1 MIQLSDIRRFLRD
14 ESAGMI
20 TLSAFMLP
28 AILGFAGLGMDV
40 SGWYMER
47 RHVQNLTD
55 MAAIDTVHSG
65 NNFSDADLQS
75 QVSAFLDSRG
85 FDAATDTMTLNTPPT
100 QGDYAGQTGFY
111 EIIVSRDVALT
122 FLNAFYAVTG
132 DTLSVTV
139 SGRAVAGTLIIGT
152 QCVVALDDTEDR
164 ALNFTGNTIV
174 GTDCG
179 VASNSVSEEAIYI
192 GGSAELDTV
201 SVQTVGDI
209 EISGGGVL
217 TSTSPPQ
224 SLSSPANDPY
234 TGLPIPT
241 DMGCDVSGNTN
252 VGDNDVMT
260 PGRYCGNLRI
270 QGENIVF
277 EPGVYVIEGGDLI
290 ANANSD
296 FFGEDVTFI
305 FTGDTAGD
313 VGTISMNGNASAT
326 LSAPTADG
334 DPYEGILFYQDPIA
348 TYRSSGIA
356 AIFNGGVNLLLDGV
370 IYMPNADI
378 TFTGGAEADPSCLQ
392 VWGATVSFSG
402 DSVIGNDDTIC
413 ESMNLETSPQFRIML
428 VE

>member
-1 MIQLSDIRRFLRD
+1 MIKLSEIKRFWRD
-14 ESAGMI
+14 ETAGMI

-47 RHVQNLTD
+47 RDVQNLTD

-65 NNFSDADLQS
+65 NNFTDADLQA
-75 QVSAFLDSRG
+75 QVSTFLNDRG
-85 FDAATDTMTLNTPPT
+85 FDPARDTLTLNTPPS

-111 EIIVSRDVALT
+111 EIIVSRNVELT
-122 FLNAFYAVTG
+122 FLSAFYAITG
-132 DTLSVTV
+132 NSLTVNV

-164 ALNFTGNTIV
+164 ALNFSGSTIV

-179 VASNSVSEEAIYI
+179 VASNSVSEQAIYI
-192 GGSAELDTV
+192 GGNAELDTV

-209 EISGGGVL
+209 EVSGGGVL
-217 TSTSPPQ
+217 TSDSPPQ
-224 SLSSPANDPY
+224 SLSTPADDPY
-234 TGLPIPT
+234 TSLPIPT

-290 ANANSD
+290 ANANSE
-296 FFGEDVTFI
+296 FSGEGVTFI

-313 VGTISMNGNASAT
+313 VGSISMNGSATAT
-326 LSAPTADG
+326 LSAPTTDG
-334 DPYEGILFYQDPIA
+334 DTYEGILVYQDPIA
-348 TYRSSGIA
+348 DYRSAGVS
-356 AIFNGGVNLLLDGV
+356 AIFNGGVNLMLDGV
-370 IYMPNADI
+370 IYMPRADI
-378 TFTGGAEADPSCLQ
+378 TFTGGAQAEPSCLQ
-392 VWGATVSFSG
+392 VWGATVTFSG